1 MNQNNTLSF
10 VLGAAIGAVA
20 GYYLFKHQ
28 DEIVDKIH
36 ELEENLNIDHHQ
48 LIDKA
53 KNKLESLTQSVQSSL
68 ERYTHS
74 EEPNR
79 DELQSIMAELAKLRE
94 EVQSLKTTAAD

>member
-10 VLGAAIGAVA
+10 ILGAAIGAAA

-36 ELEENLNIDHHQ
+36 ELEENLNIDHNV

-53 KNKLESLTQSVQSSL
+53 KNKLDSLTQSVQSTI
-68 ERYTHS
+68 ERYTHGN
-74 EEPNR
+74 EPKAV
-79 DELQSIMAELAKLRE
+79 DEITAIMAELKQLRD
-94 EVQSLKTTAAD
+94 EVKSLQAS

>member
-10 VLGAAIGAVA
+10 ILGAAIGAAA

-36 ELEENLNIDHHQ
+36 ELEEHLNIDHNV

-53 KNKLESLTQSVQSSL
+53 KTKLDSLTQSVQSTI
-68 ERYTHS
+68 ERYTLND
-74 EEPNR
+74 EPNT
-79 DELQSIMAELAKLRE
+79 ELQEIMAELAKLRE
-94 EVQSLKTTAAD
+94 EVKSLQTS

>member
-10 VLGAAIGAVA
+10 ILGAAIGAAA

-36 ELEENLNIDHHQ
+36 ELEEHLNIDHNV

-53 KNKLESLTQSVQSSL
+53 KTKLDSLTQSVQSTI
-68 ERYTHS
+68 ERYTHND
-74 EEPNR
+74 EPNT
-79 DELQSIMAELAKLRE
+79 ELQEIMAELARLRE
-94 EVQSLKTTAAD
+94 EVKSLQTS

>member
-10 VLGAAIGAVA
+10 ILGAAIGAAA

-36 ELEENLNIDHHQ
+36 ELEEHLNIDHNV

-53 KNKLESLTQSVQSSL
+53 KTKLDSLTQSVQSTI
-68 ERYTHS
+68 ERYTHNDES
-74 EEPNR
+74 NN
-79 DELQSIMAELAKLRE
+79 ELQEIMAELARLRE
-94 EVQSLKTTAAD
+94 EVKSLQTT

>member
-10 VLGAAIGAVA
+10 ILGAAIGAAA

-36 ELEENLNIDHHQ
+36 ELEEHLNIDHNV

-53 KNKLESLTQSVQSSL
+53 KTKLDSLTQSVQSTI
-68 ERYTHS
+68 ERYTHNDES
-74 EEPNR
+74 NT
-79 DELQSIMAELAKLRE
+79 ELQEIMAELAKLRE
-94 EVQSLKTTAAD
+94 EVKSLQTS

>member
-53 KNKLESLTQSVQSSL
+53 KNKLDSLTQSVQSTI

-74 EEPNR
+74 EEPTR
-79 DELQSIMAELAKLRE
+79 DELQSIMAELAQLRE
-94 EVQSLKTTAAD
+94 EVQSLKTTTAS

>member
-10 VLGAAIGAVA
+10 ILGAAIGAAA

-36 ELEENLNIDHHQ
+36 ELEEHLNIDHNV

-53 KNKLESLTQSVQSSL
+53 KTKLDSLTQSVQSTI
-68 ERYTHS
+68 ERYT
-74 EEPNR
+74 PN
-79 DELQSIMAELAKLRE
+79 DESNTELQEIMAELAKLRE
-94 EVQSLKTTAAD
+94 EVKSLQTS

>member
-10 VLGAAIGAVA
+10 ILGAAIGAAA

-36 ELEENLNIDHHQ
+36 ELEEHLNIDHNV

-53 KNKLESLTQSVQSSL
+53 KTKLDSLTQNVQSTID
-68 ERYTHS
+68 RYTHNDES
-74 EEPNR
+74 NN
-79 DELQSIMAELAKLRE
+79 ELQEIMAELARLRE
-94 EVQSLKTTAAD
+94 EVKSLQTS

>member
-10 VLGAAIGAVA
+10 ILGAAIGAAA

-36 ELEENLNIDHHQ
+36 ELEENLNIDHNV

-53 KNKLESLTQSVQSSL
+53 KNKLDSLTQSVQSTI
-68 ERYTHS
+68 ERYTRSDNS
-74 EEPNR
+74 EDTQREEILSILS
-79 DELQSIMAELAKLRE
+79 ELKQLRE
-94 EVQSLKTTAAD
+94 EVQTLKA

>member
-36 ELEENLNIDHHQ
+36 ELEEHLNIDHNV

-53 KNKLESLTQSVQSSL
+53 KTKLDSLTQSVQSTI
-68 ERYTHS
+68 ERYTHNDES
-74 EEPNR
+74 NT
-79 DELQSIMAELAKLRE
+79 ELQEIMAELAKLRE
-94 EVQSLKTTAAD
+94 EVKSLQTS